1 VKKFNVGLV
10 GYGKMGKIYIKEI
23 NKNKNF
29 KVIEI
34 LRHKN
39 FKKETNIIKKFFNSK
54 KINLF
59 IISSPIKT
67 HFKYLK
73 YAYKAKKNIIV
84 EKPLVENLSQ
94 LNKLIKINKN
104 FSKKI
109 MIHHNDV
116 LNFEKLRIAKKINDN
131 ANIKRVEMS
140 YGKNEIVNKYKDP
153 FIDWLPHPL
162 AIIVNFFNKIKKFKI
177 LNYSRSLKKKIV
189 KEKLRIVFDLQ
200 NFKIFLNFSNNFNS
214 PRKKI
219 IIYKKNRNL
228 FYDGYEKQNQRSV
241 KLLLKKFNK
250 ISRINDVNSNVKVYE
265 LLFQIK
271 KLLKKRKF
279 NF

>member
-1 VKKFNVGLV
+1 MKKFNVGLV

-29 KVIEI
+29 RVIEI

-39 FKKETNIIKKFFNSK
+39 SKKETNIIKKFFNSK

-59 IISSPIKT
+59 IISSPIRT

-73 YAYKAKKNIIV
+73 YAYEAKKNIIV

-116 LNFEKLRIAKKINDN
+116 LNFEKLKIAKKINNND
-131 ANIKRVEMS
+131 NIKRVEMS
-140 YGKNEIVNKYKDP
+140 YGKNEIINKYKDP

-162 AIIVNFFNKIKKFKI
+162 SIIVNFFNKIKKFKI
-177 LNYSRSLKKKIV
+177 LNYSRGLKKKII

-200 NFKIFLNFSNNFNS
+200 NFKIFVNFSNNFNS
-214 PRKKI
+214 PQKKI
-219 IIYKKNRNL
+219 IIYKKNQNL
-228 FYDGYEKQNQRSV
+228 FYDGYEKQNQKSV

-265 LLFQIK
+265 LLFKIK
-271 KLLKKRKF
+271 KLLKKR
-279 NF
+279 

>member
-1 VKKFNVGLV
+1 MKKFNVGLV

-29 KVIEI
+29 RVIEI

-39 FKKETNIIKKFFNSK
+39 SKKETNIIKKFFNSK

-59 IISSPIKT
+59 IISSPIRT

-73 YAYKAKKNIIV
+73 YAYEAKKNIIV

-116 LNFEKLRIAKKINDN
+116 LNFEKLKIAKKINNND
-131 ANIKRVEMS
+131 NIKRVEMS

-177 LNYSRSLKKKIV
+177 LNYSRGLKKKII

-200 NFKIFLNFSNNFNS
+200 NFKIFVNFSNNFNS
-214 PRKKI
+214 PQKKI
-219 IIYKKNRNL
+219 IIYKKNQNL
-228 FYDGYEKQNQRSV
+228 FYDGYEKQNQKSV

-265 LLFQIK
+265 LLFKIK
-271 KLLKKRKF
+271 KLLKKR
-279 NF
+279 

>member
-1 VKKFNVGLV
+1 MKKFNVGLV

-29 KVIEI
+29 RVIEI

-39 FKKETNIIKKFFNSK
+39 FNKETNIIKKFFNSK

-59 IISSPIKT
+59 IISSPIRT

-73 YAYKAKKNIIV
+73 YAYEAKKNIIV

-116 LNFEKLRIAKKINDN
+116 LNFEKLKIAKKINNND
-131 ANIKRVEMS
+131 NIKRVEMS
-140 YGKNEIVNKYKDP
+140 YGKNEIINKYKDP

-162 AIIVNFFNKIKKFKI
+162 SIIVNF
-177 LNYSRSLKKKIV
+177 SH
-189 KEKLRIVFDLQ
+189 
-200 NFKIFLNFSNNFNS
+200 FSITN
-214 PRKKI
+214 
-219 IIYKKNRNL
+219 
-228 FYDGYEKQNQRSV
+228 
-241 KLLLKKFNK
+241 
-250 ISRINDVNSNVKVYE
+250 
-265 LLFQIK
+265 
-271 KLLKKRKF
+271 
-279 NF
+279 

>member
-29 KVIEI
+29 RVIEI

-39 FKKETNIIKKFFNSK
+39 SKKETNIIKKFFNSK

-59 IISSPIKT
+59 IISSPIRT

-73 YAYKAKKNIIV
+73 YAYEAKKNIIV

-116 LNFEKLRIAKKINDN
+116 LNFEKLKIAKKINNND
-131 ANIKRVEMS
+131 NIKRVEMS
-140 YGKNEIVNKYKDP
+140 YGKNEIINKYKDP

-162 AIIVNFFNKIKKFKI
+162 SIIVNFFNKIKKFKI
-177 LNYSRSLKKKIV
+177 LNYSRGLKKKII

-200 NFKIFLNFSNNFNS
+200 NFKIFVNFSNNFNS
-214 PRKKI
+214 PQKKI
-219 IIYKKNRNL
+219 IIYKKNQNL
-228 FYDGYEKQNQRSV
+228 FYDGYEKQNQKSV

-265 LLFQIK
+265 LLFKIK
-271 KLLKKRKF
+271 KLLKKR
-279 NF
+279 

>member
-1 VKKFNVGLV
+1 MKKFNVGLV

-39 FKKETNIIKKFFNSK
+39 SKKETNIIKKFFNSK

-59 IISSPIKT
+59 IISSPIRT

-73 YAYKAKKNIIV
+73 YAYEAKKNIIV

-116 LNFEKLRIAKKINDN
+116 LNFEKLKIAKKINNND
-131 ANIKRVEMS
+131 NIKRVEMS
-140 YGKNEIVNKYKDP
+140 YGKNEIINKYKDP

-162 AIIVNFFNKIKKFKI
+162 SIIVNFFNKIKKFKI
-177 LNYSRSLKKKIV
+177 LNYSRGLKKKII

-200 NFKIFLNFSNNFNS
+200 NFKIFVNFSNNFNS
-214 PRKKI
+214 PQKKI
-219 IIYKKNRNL
+219 IIYKKNQNL
-228 FYDGYEKQNQRSV
+228 FYDGYEKQNQKSV

-265 LLFQIK
+265 LLFKIK
-271 KLLKKRKF
+271 KLLKKR
-279 NF
+279 

>member
-1 VKKFNVGLV
+1 MKKFNVGLV

-29 KVIEI
+29 RVIEI

-39 FKKETNIIKKFFNSK
+39 SKKETNIIKKFFNSK

-59 IISSPIKT
+59 IISSPIRT

-73 YAYKAKKNIIV
+73 YAYEAKKNIIV

-116 LNFEKLRIAKKINDN
+116 LNFEKLKIAKKINNND
-131 ANIKRVEMS
+131 NIKRVEMS
-140 YGKNEIVNKYKDP
+140 YGKNEIINKYKDP

-162 AIIVNFFNKIKKFKI
+162 SIIVNFFNKIKKFKI
-177 LNYSRSLKKKIV
+177 LNYSRSLKKKII

-200 NFKIFLNFSNNFNS
+200 NFKIFVNFSNNFNS
-214 PRKKI
+214 PQKKI
-219 IIYKKNRNL
+219 IIYKKNQNL
-228 FYDGYEKQNQRSV
+228 FYDGYEKQNQKSV

-265 LLFQIK
+265 LLFKIK
-271 KLLKKRKF
+271 KLLKKR
-279 NF
+279 

>member
-1 VKKFNVGLV
+1 MKKFNVGLI

-29 KVIEI
+29 KIIEI

-59 IISSPIKT
+59 IISSPIRT

-94 LNKLIKINKN
+94 LKKLIKINKN
-104 FSKKI
+104 FPKKI

-116 LNFEKLRIAKKINDN
+116 LNFEKLKIAKKINNND
-131 ANIKRVEMS
+131 NIKKVEMF
-140 YGKNEIVNKYKDP
+140 YGKNEIINKYKDP
-153 FIDWLPHPL
+153 FFDWLPHPL
-162 AIIVNFFNKIKKFKI
+162 AIIINFFNRIKKYKI
-177 LNYSRSLKKKIV
+177 LNYSRSLKKKTI
-189 KEKLRIVFDLQ
+189 KEELRIVFDVK
-200 NFKIFLNFSNNFNS
+200 NFKIFVNFSNNFNS
-214 PRKKI
+214 PQKKI
-219 IIYKKNRNL
+219 MIYKKNRNL
-228 FYDGYEKQNQRSV
+228 FYDGYKKQNQKSV
-241 KLLLKKFNK
+241 KLLLEKFNK
-250 ISRINDVNSNVKVYE
+250 TSRINDVNSNIEVYE
-265 LLFQIK
+265 LLFKIK
-271 KLLKKRKF
+271 KLLKKK
-279 NF
+279 